1 MRLTALFGLAAAV
14 CALLAFQSFAA
25 ADDPAPDHPDRKT
38 EAKPDPVASEANL
51 TAAIDAEIAK
61 LLARDGITRAPVV
74 GDEEFVRRLY
84 LDVTGMPPTL
94 DETLAFLGSDDP
106 AKRGKLID
114 ALVADQRFADHV
126 TDQWLN
132 VLAGRGRAADNADM
146 LLGAWMSSRI
156 HEGRG
161 FDAIIYDILT
171 AEGKMSE
178 NPAASY
184 FGARRELRTPDVAGE
199 AARHFTGVQIQCAQC
214 HDHPY
219 EEAWKETDFNGVASF
234 FSTLR
239 LRRQGDMRPR
249 QAIIGDQK
257 VRIME
262 PAQMQRRLA
271 GITDNQQ
278 RVREYE
284 GMRYRAPKYL
294 LGERVRADSDLWRKA
309 WAKWVIAKD
318 NTQTQRYLA
327 NRHWSFLFGMGLL
340 NPVDDFNSINEASH
354 PELLD
359 LLANDL
365 RDNGYD
371 LRRFYRAVLKSRTWQ
386 SASSGAQRE
395 QGNIENWHF
404 ARYPV
409 RQLSPEQFF
418 GALMVLGGHAQRQ
431 QSRIRARANPYE
443 REKAEAARYLKQKE
457 EGKLPENRR
466 VIDYD
471 LEALDKMAA
480 IIDSMSPGWYL
491 RRQASRNYAS
501 ISSDDEMTEADSFT
515 LTIDQAL
522 LLMNGNATFELSQWG
537 KGTLLE
543 FIAQAGNSAARV
555 ERMFLLALSRKPTEE
570 ESKRFQAFVLQSRNE
585 QQAWEDALYALLLTS
600 EFGTNH

>member
-1 MRLTALFGLAAAV
+1 MRLTALLGLAGAI

-25 ADDPAPDHPDRKT
+25 ADEPANPDRKT
-38 EAKPDPVASEANL
+38 EATPSPAASEAKL

-61 LLARDGITRAPVV
+61 LLERDGITRAPVV

-84 LDVTGMPPTL
+84 LDVTGMPPTY
-94 DETLAFLGSDDP
+94 EEALAFIDSKE
-106 AKRGKLID
+106 ANKRDKLID

-126 TDQWLN
+126 ADNWLN
-132 VLAGRGRAADNADM
+132 VLTGNGRAADNADM
-146 LLGAWMSSRI
+146 LLGAWMAAEL
-156 HEGRG
+156 HKGRG
-161 FDAIIYDILT
+161 FDGIVYDIL
-171 AEGKMSE
+171 AAQGRMSD

-249 QAIIGDQK
+249 QASVSDQK
-257 VRIME
+257 VRRLD
-262 PAQMQRRLA
+262 PAQMQKRLKA
-271 GITDNQQ
+271 IEDPQQ
-278 RVREYE
+278 KVREYE

-294 LGERVRADSDLWRKA
+294 LGERVSVDSDLWRKA
-309 WAKWVIAKD
+309 WAKWVISD
-318 NTQTQRYLA
+318 ENIQTQRYMA

-340 NPVDDFNSINEASH
+340 NPVDDFNSLNEASH

-359 LLANDL
+359 LLAKDL
-365 RDNGYD
+365 RENGYD

-386 SASSGAQRE
+386 SASSGAQRKE
-395 QGNIENWHF
+395 GNIEGWHF

-409 RQLSPEQFF
+409 RQLTPGQFF
-418 GALMVLGGHAQRQ
+418 GALMVVGTHAQRQ
-431 QSRIRARANPYE
+431 KSRLKTKVNPYE

-466 VIDYD
+466 KLEYD

-480 IIDSMSPGWYL
+480 VIDSMSPGWYL
-491 RRQASRNYAS
+491 RRQVSRGYAR

-522 LLMNGNATFELSQWG
+522 LLMNGSATFELSQWG
-537 KGTLLE
+537 RGTLLE
-543 FIAQAGNSAARV
+543 FVTAADSIAGKV
-555 ERMFLLALSRKPTEE
+555 ERMFVVTLSRRPTAE
-570 ESKRFQAFVLQSRNE
+570 ESKRFQAFVVQSTEER
-585 QQAWEDALYALLLTS
+585 QGWEDALYALLLTS